1 VALSEGR
8 GGVTAFPLPRF
19 PASPLPRFPA
29 SPLPRY
35 FFAFA
40 QASTVRMESAGT

>member
-8 GGVTAFPLPRF
+8 GGVTAF
-19 PASPLPRFPA
+19 PLPRFPA

>member
-19 PASPLPRFPA
+19 PAFPP
-29 SPLPRY
+29 SRY